1 MGNMLLTPL
10 AEAFEKVRK
19 TEATGVLRI
28 ASEGGLRMAFF
39 ENGRLV
45 YFASDA
51 PTDSLA
57 AFLSAAGRLDSRAAR
72 ETLADLHQPR
82 RPLVSLV
89 VDWELCD
96 ESRLRPWLI
105 EYAYE

>member
-1 MGNMLLTPL
+1 MGNLLLTSL
-10 AEAFEKVRK
+10 AEAFEKVRR
-19 TEATGVLRI
+19 TEATGVLRV

-39 ENGRLV
+39 ECGRLV

-57 AFLSAAGRLDSRAAR
+57 TFLSAEGRLDPRSAR

-82 RPLVSLV
+82 RPLVSLI

-96 ESRLRPWLI
+96 EARLRPW
-105 EYAYE
+105 